1 MYTVSAGTC
10 VTAVIKVMSL
20 SHGYCNSSS
29 PLIPNALVL
38 HAFRSKAHT
47 LQNELML
54 ILLPFSIVRPITLLA
69 DSQSSLETLM
79 EGGDIILTCTSEGN
93 PAPSFTWRRDGV
105 TLSSTLYTNTPT
117 DPTVLMITFTRT
129 NGMTTSVLTISGAV
143 YPDDDGVY
151 ECVGTNSHTGI
162 DNSSSASI
170 TVTVQGTTALSAF
183 EV

>member
-1 MYTVSAGTC
+1 
-10 VTAVIKVMSL
+10 MSL
-20 SHGYCNSSS
+20 SHGLCNSSS
-29 PLIPNALVL
+29 SFLIPNALVL
-38 HAFRSKAHT
+38 HAFGSKAHI
-47 LQNELML
+47 LLNELMP
-54 ILLPFSIVRPITLLA
+54 ILLTFSIVRPITSLA
-69 DSQSSLETLM
+69 DGQSSLETLM
-79 EGGDIILTCTSEGN
+79 EGVEDIILTCTSEGN

-105 TLSSTLYTNTPT
+105 TLFSNLYTDTPIE
-117 DPTVLMITFTRT
+117 PAITIPAIGVIPYVRT

-151 ECVGTNSHTGI
+151 ECFGTNSHAGI